1 MFQTCEYVCLITVGY
16 LSVHPRHIYAHLERM
31 CVFNIFCVCVCVC
44 FQVVCDMIVCVCVYD
59 VMKPSTGPD
68 LPQKHIALGAPRTLH
83 MCTPPWSD
91 SGLYHCL

>member
-1 MFQTCEYVCLITVGY
+1 MQTSAYERYNDT
-16 LSVHPRHIYAHLERM
+16 HLHMVDMQTLHNSERM

-68 LPQKHIALGAPRTLH
+68 LPQKHITLGAPRTLH
-83 MCTPPWSD
+83 MCKTSMER
-91 SGLYHCL
+91 